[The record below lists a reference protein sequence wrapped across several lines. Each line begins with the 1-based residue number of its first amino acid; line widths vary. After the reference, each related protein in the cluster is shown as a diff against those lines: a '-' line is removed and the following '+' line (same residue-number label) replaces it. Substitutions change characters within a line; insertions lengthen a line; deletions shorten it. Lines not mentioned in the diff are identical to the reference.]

1 MTLNFVDLIKY
12 MYDIIEV
19 DLVNLDKFIPQNNF
33 IVLEMLGDYD

>member
-12 MYDIIEV
+12 MYGIIEV

-33 IVLEMLGDYD
+33 IVLEMLEDYN